1 VAQAA
6 TVARPR
12 RGPARTKPRAQTKP
26 RPKARANRSPRAR
39 VAGGAAWIGLVAF
52 LLAGVVALNVAVLRL
67 NVQFEELGQ
76 ERARLRAEN
85 ADLSSQIASKAQA
98 GRIQTIARRVGLQP
112 AGADQWTYLDL
123 GKGP

>member
-1 VAQAA
+1 V
-6 TVARPR
+6 RSR
-12 RGPARTKPRAQTKP
+12 RGPARAKPRAQPKSKP
-26 RPKARANRSPRAR
+26 RANAKRSPRAR
-39 VAGGAAWIGLVAF
+39 VAGGAAWIGLVAV

-123 GKGP
+123 GHGR